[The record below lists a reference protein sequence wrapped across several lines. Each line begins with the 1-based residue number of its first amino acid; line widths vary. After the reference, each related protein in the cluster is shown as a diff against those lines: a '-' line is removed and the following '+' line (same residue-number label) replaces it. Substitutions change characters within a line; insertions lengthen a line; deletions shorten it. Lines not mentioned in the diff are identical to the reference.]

1 MAKIVIAGGGIC
13 GLAGAMML
21 ADDGHDVTVFER
33 DDAPPPPGPAE
44 ASDWDRRSVAQFG
57 LGHWMH
63 SRGTSILRDS
73 VPRAY
78 ELIRDNGGLSFNL
91 VTYLLGVQGVDPEP
105 GDDRFD
111 LVTGRRS
118 TLEWALATAA
128 DEHPGV
134 QVQRGRAI
142 DGLSAD
148 TTGAMPH
155 VTGLR
160 MADGEDVPADLVVD
174 ATGRRS
180 PTPAWLEEIGARPP
194 HEVTE
199 DSGFAYY
206 GRYFQS
212 PDGSTPAIV
221 APLLTPYGS
230 FSLLTL
236 PADNGTWSVTLY
248 GLAEDKAARRFR
260 DVDVFE
266 RVVKELPLHAHW
278 LDGEPITEMA
288 SMVGPVDRERSYVV
302 DGVPCAT
309 GVLTVADAAAC
320 TNPSLGRG
328 MSLGLIHLEILRET
342 VQAHLD
348 DPAALALAF
357 HDRTKA
363 ELQPYHDAT
372 TKTDR
377 RRVNDMRIYLDGG
390 TPEPTPEERI
400 ADVLIGNAA
409 ADPVMTRAFGD
420 IMGCNALP
428 DEVLAQPGVFERVL
442 ELGEGP
448 APEPAPGP
456 DRERVLE
463 LVG

>member
-1 MAKIVIAGGGIC
+1 MAHVVIAGGGIC
-13 GLAGAMML
+13 GLAAAMML

-44 ASDWDRRSVAQFG
+44 AADWDRQSIAQFG

-63 SRGTSILRDS
+63 PRGTAILRNS

-91 VTYLLGVQGVDPEP
+91 VKYLLGVQGLEPEP
-105 GDDRFD
+105 ADDRFD
-111 LVTGRRS
+111 LLTGRRS
-118 TLEWALATAA
+118 TLEWALATAT

-134 QVQRGRAI
+134 DVQRGRPIAGFI
-142 DGLSAD
+142 AD
-148 TTGAMPH
+148 TEGPIPH

-160 MADGEDVPADLVVD
+160 MADGDDAVADLVVD

-180 PTPAWLEEIGARPP
+180 STPAWLAQIGARPP

-206 GRYFQS
+206 GRYFRS
-212 PDGSTPAIV
+212 HDGSTPAIFG
-221 APLLTPYGS
+221 PLLTPFGS

-248 GLAEDKAARRFR
+248 GLADDKPARRFR
-260 DVDVFE
+260 EPDVFE
-266 RVVKELPLHAHW
+266 RVVAELPLHAHW
-278 LDGEPITEMA
+278 LDGEAITEMA

-309 GVLTVADAAAC
+309 GVLTVADAHSC

-328 MSLGLIHLEILRET
+328 MSLGLMHVEILRES
-342 VQAHLD
+342 VKAHLD
-348 DPAALALAF
+348 DPTALAIAF
-357 HDRTKA
+357 HERTKA

-372 TKTDR
+372 TRVDR
-377 RRVNDMRIYLDGG
+377 RRVDEMRIYRDGG
-390 TPEPTPEERI
+390 TPQPTPEERLT
-400 ADVLIGNAA
+400 DVLIGNAA
-409 ADPVMTRAFGD
+409 ADPVMARSYGD
-420 IMGCNALP
+420 IMGCNALAE
-428 DEVLAQPGVFERVL
+428 EVLARPGVFDRLL
-442 ELGEGP
+442 ELGDGP
-448 APEPAPGP
+448 APQPAPGP
-456 DRERVLE
+456 SRERLVE
-463 LVG
+463 LVA

>member
-1 MAKIVIAGGGIC
+1 MAEIVIAGGGIC

-21 ADDGHDVTVFER
+21 ADDGHDVTVVER
-33 DDAPPPPGPAE
+33 DDAPPPPGPLE
-44 ASDWDRRSVAQFG
+44 AADWDRRSVAQFG

-63 SRGTSILRDS
+63 ARGTSILRQS
-73 VPRAY
+73 VPRAH

-91 VTYLLGVQGVDPEP
+91 VPYLLGLQGVDPEP
-105 GDDRFD
+105 GDNRFD
-111 LVTGRRS
+111 LLTGRRS

-128 DEHPGV
+128 DEHSGV
-134 QVQRGRAI
+134 DVQRGRVIEGFA
-142 DGLSAD
+142 AD
-148 TTGAMPH
+148 TSGAVPH

-160 MADGEDVPADLVVD
+160 MADGEDIPADLVVD

-180 PTPAWLEEIGARPP
+180 RTPAWLAEIGATAPD
-194 HEVTE
+194 EVIE

-212 PDGSTPAIV
+212 NDGSTPAII

-248 GLAEDKAARRFR
+248 GLSEDKAARRFR
-260 DVDVFE
+260 NEDVFE

-278 LDGEPITEMA
+278 LDGDPITEMT
-288 SMVGPVDRERSYVV
+288 SMVGPVDRERSYVI

-328 MSLGLIHLEILRET
+328 MTLGLVHLEILREA
-342 VQAHLD
+342 VGAHLD

-357 HDRTKA
+357 HERTKA

-372 TKTDR
+372 TAMDR
-377 RRVNDMRIYLDGG
+377 RRVDEMRIYRDGG
-390 TPEPTPEERI
+390 VPEPTAEERI
-400 ADVLIGNAA
+400 ADVMIGHAA
-409 ADPVMTRAFGD
+409 ADPTMTRAFGD
-420 IMGCNALP
+420 IMACNALP
-428 DEVLAQPGVFERVL
+428 DEVLARQGVFERVL

-456 DRERVLE
+456 DRARVLE
-463 LVG
+463 LIA